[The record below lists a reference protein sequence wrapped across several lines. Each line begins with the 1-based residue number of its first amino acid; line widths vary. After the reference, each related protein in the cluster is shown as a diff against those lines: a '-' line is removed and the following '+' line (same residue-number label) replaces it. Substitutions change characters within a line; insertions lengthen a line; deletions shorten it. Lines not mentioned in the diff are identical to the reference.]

1 MQQELLKK
9 ISSMSKTPLTCRLK
23 QIKERLE
30 KYGYLTS
37 DEGPKDNIEI
47 KDFWKN
53 GITLMLQP
61 KHNSAAAKTQFQ
73 IEWLENSK
81 RILGSLSGLWLKKGI
96 VTRAI
101 EKLILSIQEGRAATK
116 FFCKMIGTAKDNR
129 CRHCKVAPET
139 TDYIL
144 GGRAGFLRHLYKTRH
159 DSLVQSIVN
168 KLISWF
174 KLGKKAT
181 RLDELLRSKIKN
193 EKVGIKVD
201 RRVNFNKASLYNF
214 PGVVVVDHEQKKV
227 SIIEVVYARP
237 SSNNSRITEK
247 VVKYKPV
254 ASNYRSLYRDFK
266 VYVVPIVLG
275 MHGMVTNKVFVFMR
289 RLMEFTLSISEE
301 RRIKG
306 EIAHLVL
313 RKQYIPLNSASKIML
328 ALSGK

>member
-1 MQQELLKK
+1 MRSFQHKLKKWSWNPKHSRRVHQSRSSHIRMHQTARNNKNRPRRSRRAGKDFIEQQLSEGAVLQQELLKK

-139 TDYIL
+139 TDHIL

-159 DSLVQSIVN
+159 DSFVQSIVN
-168 KLISWF
+168 KLLSWF

-193 EKVGIKVD
+193 EKVEIKVD
-201 RRVNFNKASLYNF
+201 CRVNLNKASLYNF
-214 PGVVVVDHEQKKV
+214 PGVVIVYHEQKKV

-237 SSNNSRITEK
+237 SSNNQE
-247 VVKYKPV
+247 
-254 ASNYRSLYRDFK
+254 
-266 VYVVPIVLG
+266 
-275 MHGMVTNKVFVFMR
+275 
-289 RLMEFTLSISEE
+289 
-301 RRIKG
+301 
-306 EIAHLVL
+306 
-313 RKQYIPLNSASKIML
+313 
-328 ALSGK
+328 SG